1 MTELDAMFTVE
12 YLQDEGEIQFTSTSL
27 YDISVEEIYG
37 LISDS
42 NIDTDVTQIE
52 GGLSISIPL
61 FIEFF
66 DSIIDVIR
74 NVDDEVFL
82 TDNARQIIRFTRD
95 LLDTPDTLR
104 PPASIEEIQSRLDRE
119 GWNSDERT
127 GRPLSGFQMRN
138 LISTSRRDNAAIF
151 SVPGAGKTVE
161 SLAFSTVVAG
171 GDALFVIV
179 CPRNAYVAWE
189 NELSASLNIPSS
201 EIVRAIGNDDE
212 LRGKL
217 IARKTPYKAVLINY
231 NRLWFRYRVFSEY
244 IQRLV
249 DNGHKVVTIFD
260 ESHHFKGGKSFTS
273 AVKRIAPFASHRV
286 ILSGTPMPKSPTDL
300 VHQFQSLLPH
310 QMNEIDSESVMDFTQ
325 GRFVRTTKGDQGLK
339 ETIITFHEFDMD
351 DVQKEIHDLLRDW
364 SVAEV
369 KSKGNKRIMAKLI
382 KLQRVIIFAVM
393 VASNPVLVQDK
404 FAELLDLVD
413 SKLAKRLETCKDS
426 IAGHGPKFN
435 YAIKRARELAS
446 EGKKVLIWSSFVDNV
461 ALIAE
466 ELEDLNAVYIRGD
479 VPTADGQDNPYAR
492 YADVSDSEEETRE
505 ERIKKFK
512 TDDSCMVMVANPAA
526 AGEGISLH
534 DVCHHAIY
542 LDRTFHA
549 TQFMQSL
556 DRIHRYGLDEDGDI
570 ICAKHD
576 TNIEILTCNNSIDQM
591 IHKNLKRKM
600 EAMYTW
606 LNDPNLNPQ
615 LGILEPTVSDEEI
628 EQW

>member
-12 YLQDEGEIQFTSTSL
+12 YMPDKGEIQFTSTNL
-27 YDISVEEIYG
+27 YDIAVEEIYG

-52 GGLSISIPL
+52 GGLSISVPL

-74 NVDDEVFL
+74 NVDDEVLL

-104 PPASIEEIQSRLDRE
+104 PPASIEEIQSKLDRG

-189 NELSASLNIPSS
+189 DELSASLNIPSS

-217 IARKTPYKAVLINY
+217 ISRKTPYKAVLINY

-273 AVKRIAPFASHRV
+273 AVKRIAPFATHRV

-325 GRFVRTTKGDQGLK
+325 GRFVRTTKGDQRLK

-413 SKLAKRLETCKDS
+413 SKLARRLEACRDS

-435 YAIKRARELAS
+435 YAIKRARELAN

-461 ALIAE
+461 ARIAE

-591 IHKNLKRKM
+591 IHNNLKRKM

>member
-12 YLQDEGEIQFTSTSL
+12 YLPDEGEIQFTSTNL
-27 YDISVEEIYG
+27 YDIAVEEIYG

-42 NIDTDVTQIE
+42 NIDTDVTQVE

-74 NVDDEVFL
+74 NVDDEVLL

-104 PPASIEEIQSRLDRE
+104 APASIEEIQSKLDRE
-119 GWNSDERT
+119 GWNSDDRT
-127 GRPLSGFQMRN
+127 GRPLSGFQMKN

-217 IARKTPYKAVLINY
+217 IARKTPFRAVLINY
-231 NRLWFRYRVFSEY
+231 NRLWYRYRVFSEY

-249 DNGHKVVTIFD
+249 ENGRKVVTIFD

-339 ETIITFHEFDMD
+339 ETIITFHEFEMD
-351 DVQKEIHDLLRDW
+351 DVQREIHDLLRDW

-435 YAIKRARELAS
+435 YAIKRARELAN

-492 YADVSDSEEETRE
+492 YSDVSDAEEETRE

>member
-1 MTELDAMFTVE
+1 
-12 YLQDEGEIQFTSTSL
+12 
-27 YDISVEEIYG
+27 
-37 LISDS
+37 
-42 NIDTDVTQIE
+42 
-52 GGLSISIPL
+52 
-61 FIEFF
+61 
-66 DSIIDVIR
+66 
-74 NVDDEVFL
+74 
-82 TDNARQIIRFTRD
+82 
-95 LLDTPDTLR
+95 
-104 PPASIEEIQSRLDRE
+104 
-119 GWNSDERT
+119 
-127 GRPLSGFQMRN
+127 
-138 LISTSRRDNAAIF
+138 
-151 SVPGAGKTVE
+151 
-161 SLAFSTVVAG
+161 
-171 GDALFVIV
+171 
-179 CPRNAYVAWE
+179 
-189 NELSASLNIPSS
+189 
-201 EIVRAIGNDDE
+201 
-212 LRGKL
+212 
-217 IARKTPYKAVLINY
+217 
-231 NRLWFRYRVFSEY
+231 
-244 IQRLV
+244 
-249 DNGHKVVTIFD
+249 
-260 ESHHFKGGKSFTS
+260 
-273 AVKRIAPFASHRV
+273 
-286 ILSGTPMPKSPTDL
+286 
-300 VHQFQSLLPH
+300 
-310 QMNEIDSESVMDFTQ
+310 MNEIDSESVMDFTQ

-339 ETIITFHEFDMD
+339 ETIITFHDFDMD

-364 SVAEV
+364 TVAEV
-369 KSKGNKRIMAKLI
+369 KAKGNKRIMAKLI

-413 SKLAKRLETCKDS
+413 SKLARRLEACKDS
-426 IAGHGPKFN
+426 IAGHGPKYN
-435 YAIKRARELAS
+435 YAINRARELAN

-492 YADVSDSEEETRE
+492 YVDVSDSEEETRE

>member
-1 MTELDAMFTVE
+1 MFTVDFTPE
-12 YLQDEGEIQFTSTSL
+12 DGEILLTSSNAFEAAVL
-27 YDISVEEIYG
+27 EIYG
-37 LISDS
+37 LLSDS
-42 NIDTDVTQIE
+42 NIDTEVTEIE
-52 GGLSISIPL
+52 GGLSISFPL

-74 NVDDEVFL
+74 HINDDVTL
-82 TDNARQIIRFTRD
+82 TEDAKQIIGFTRE
-95 LLDTPDTLR
+95 LLDTPDTIREELT
-104 PPASIEEIQSRLDRE
+104 IEEVQSRLDSG
-119 GWNSDERT
+119 GWNSNDKT
-127 GRPLSGFQMRN
+127 GRPLSNFQMRN
-138 LISTSRRDNAAIF
+138 LISTSKRDNAAIF

-189 NELSASLNIPSS
+189 NELAASLNIKPN
-201 EIVRAIGNDDE
+201 EIIRAIGDDDQ
-212 LRGKL
+212 LRGKIL
-217 IARKTPYKAVLINY
+217 ARKKPYKAVLVNY

-244 IQRLV
+244 IQRMIE
-249 DNGHKVVTIFD
+249 NEHKVVTIFD

-286 ILSGTPMPKSPTDL
+286 ILSGTPMPKSSSDL
-300 VHQFQSLLPH
+300 VNQFQSLLPH
-310 QMNEIDSESVMDFTQ
+310 LMNEIDDESVMEFTQ

-339 ETIITFHEFDMD
+339 DVIITFKDFDMD
-351 DVQKEIHDLLRDW
+351 EIQSEIHTLLRNW
-364 SVAEV
+364 TVAEA
-369 KSKGNKRIMAKLI
+369 KAKNNKRLKAQII

-393 VASNPVLVQDK
+393 VASNPVLVREK
-404 FAELLDLVD
+404 FSELLNLVD
-413 SKLAKRLETCKDS
+413 SDLAKKLEACKNNIS
-426 IAGHGPKFN
+426 SYGPKFN
-435 YAIKRARELAS
+435 YAIKRARELAA
-446 EGKKVLIWSSFVDNV
+446 EGKKVLIWSSFVENV

-479 VPTADGQDNPYAR
+479 VPTDDGKDDPYAR

-505 ERIKKFK
+505 ARINKFK
-512 TDDSCMVMVANPAA
+512 TDDSCWVMVANPAA

-549 TQFMQSL
+549 TQFMQSM

-576 TNIEILTCNNSIDQM
+576 TTIEILTCNSSIDQM
-591 IHKNLKRKM
+591 IHTNLKRKM
-600 EAMYTW
+600 EAMYKW

-615 LGILEPTVSDEEI
+615 LGILEPLVSTEEI
-628 EQW
+628 EKW

>member
-1 MTELDAMFTVE
+1 MFKLD
-12 YLQDEGEIQFTSTSL
+12 YLPDEGEVQFTSTNL
-27 YDISVEEIYG
+27 YDTSVEEVYG

-42 NIDTDVTQIE
+42 NIDTDVTEIE

-74 NVDDEVFL
+74 NVEDEVLL
-82 TDNARQIIRFTRD
+82 TENAKQIIRFTQE

-104 PPASIEEIQSRLDRE
+104 EPATIEEIQSKLDRE
-119 GWNSDERT
+119 GWNSDQKT

-138 LISTSRRDNAAIF
+138 LISTSQRDNAAMF

-161 SLAFSTVVAG
+161 SLAYSTVVAG
-171 GDALFVIV
+171 GDALFVVV

-189 NELSASLNIPSS
+189 NELSACLNIKSS
-201 EIVRAIGNDDE
+201 EIIRAIGNDDE

-217 IARKTPYKAVLINY
+217 IARKTPYRAVLINY

-249 DNGHKVVTIFD
+249 ENGHKVVTIFD

-351 DVQKEIHDLLRDW
+351 DVQKEIHDLLREW
-364 SVAEV
+364 TVAEV
-369 KSKGNKRIMAKLI
+369 KSKGNKRLMAKLI

-413 SKLAKRLETCKDS
+413 SKLAKRLEACKNS
-426 IAGHGPKFN
+426 VAGNGPKFN
-435 YAIKRARELAS
+435 YAINRARELAS

-479 VPTADGQDNPYAR
+479 VPTADGQDDPYAR

-556 DRIHRYGLDEDGDI
+556 DRIHRYGLDEEGDI

-576 TNIEILTCNNSIDQM
+576 TNIEILTCNDSIDQM

>member
-1 MTELDAMFTVE
+1 MFKLD
-12 YLQDEGEIQFTSTSL
+12 YLPDEGEVQFTSTNL
-27 YDISVEEIYG
+27 YDTSVEEVYG

-42 NIDTDVTQIE
+42 NIDTDVTEIE

-74 NVDDEVFL
+74 NVNDEVLL
-82 TDNARQIIRFTRD
+82 TENAKQIIRFTRE

-104 PPASIEEIQSRLDRE
+104 EPATIEEIQSKLDRE
-119 GWNSDERT
+119 GWNSDQKT

-138 LISTSRRDNAAIF
+138 LISTSQRDNAAMF

-161 SLAFSTVVAG
+161 SLAYSTVVAG
-171 GDALFVIV
+171 GDALFVVV

-189 NELSASLNIPSS
+189 NELSASLNIQSS
-201 EIVRAIGNDDE
+201 EIIRAIGNDDE

-217 IARKTPYKAVLINY
+217 IARKTPYRAVLINY

-249 DNGHKVVTIFD
+249 ENGHKVVTIFD

-339 ETIITFHEFDMD
+339 ETIITFREFDMD
-351 DVQKEIHDLLRDW
+351 DVQKEIHDLLREW
-364 SVAEV
+364 TVAEV
-369 KSKGNKRIMAKLI
+369 KSKGNKRLMAKLI

-413 SKLAKRLETCKDS
+413 SKLAKRLEACKNS
-426 IAGHGPKFN
+426 VAGNGPKFN
-435 YAIKRARELAS
+435 YAINRARELAS

-479 VPTADGQDNPYAR
+479 VPTADGQDDPYAR

-556 DRIHRYGLDEDGDI
+556 DRIHRYGLDEEGDI

-576 TNIEILTCNNSIDQM
+576 TNIEILTCNDSIDQM